1 MERDMTTSRTEHAGA
16 AGGNG
21 DPGRELKALM
31 DILAAS
37 PGGEITAAAA
47 ALGELPDATPVRG
60 PETGLVMLRGRI
72 GGDGAPFNLGEAA
85 VTRATV
91 RLSGG
96 AVGHAYALG
105 QDREKARLSAVLAA
119 LWSEGNRREEILR
132 DVLEPLTEAR
142 AAETSRTRREA
153 AATRVDFFTMVRGD
167 D

>member
-1 MERDMTTSRTEHAGA
+1 MTVSQREHAAAA
-16 AGGNG
+16 AGGEG
-21 DPGRELKALM
+21 DPGRGLKALM

-37 PGGEITAAAA
+37 PGAEIAAAAA
-47 ALGELPDATPVRG
+47 ALGELPEAAPVRG

-91 RLSGG
+91 RLAGG

-119 LWSEGNRREEILR
+119 LWSEGRRRDEILR
-132 DVLEPLTEAR
+132 HVIEPLAEAR

>member
-1 MERDMTTSRTEHAGA
+1 MTASRTERAGA
-16 AGGNG
+16 AGGDS
-21 DPGRELKALM
+21 DPGGGLKALM

-37 PGGEITAAAA
+37 PGAEIAAAA
-47 ALGELPDATPVRG
+47 GALGELPEAAPVRG
-60 PETGLVMLRGRI
+60 PETGLVMMRGRI

-91 RLSGG
+91 RLAGG

-119 LWSEGNRREEILR
+119 LWSEGSRREQILR
-132 DVLEPLTEAR
+132 DVLEPLAEAR
-142 AAETSRTRREA
+142 AAETSLTRREA